1 MTGQLPA
8 PASAVQHDHPQSDQE
23 HTMSEPSKT
32 SASLPPRW
40 FIRLFWVVQ
49 RAVYSVTRG
58 RFGLRTATADHEGYM
73 RLRTVGRR
81 SGEERIAILA
91 YFEDGPDLVTM
102 AMNGWADAEPAWW
115 LNLEA
120 QPDVTVDLP
129 GGSRAVHGRA
139 ADEDERPRL
148 WARWAALDK
157 DLDGYAARRSRET
170 AVVILSP
177 RPANV
182 GAGIG
187 GREEPLA

>member
-1 MTGQLPA
+1 VTTPTT
-8 PASAVQHDHPQSDQE
+8 SHTDRE
-23 HTMSEPSKT
+23 HTMSGPSKK
-32 SASLPPRW
+32 SPSLPPRW

-49 RAVYSVTRG
+49 RAAYSVTGG
-58 RFGLRTATADHEGYM
+58 RLGLRTAAADHPGMM

-91 YFEDGPDLVTM
+91 YFEDGQDLVTM

-115 LNLEA
+115 LNLQA

-139 ADEDERPRL
+139 ADPDERPRL
-148 WARWAALDK
+148 WARWATYDK
-157 DLDGYAARRSRET
+157 DLDGYAARRSGET

-177 RPANV
+177 RFDAQSRGNRSV
-182 GAGIG
+182 
-187 GREEPLA
+187 RSVV